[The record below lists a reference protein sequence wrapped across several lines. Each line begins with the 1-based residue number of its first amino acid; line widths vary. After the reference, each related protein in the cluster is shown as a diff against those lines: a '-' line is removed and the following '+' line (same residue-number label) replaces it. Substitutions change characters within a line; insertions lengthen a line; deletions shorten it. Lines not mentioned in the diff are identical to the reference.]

1 MKSFVVF
8 VYSTCGSYI
17 ACMNIM
23 SFISFVL
30 HSSIRFRF
38 RCGAAGV
45 CDRMLHGYFHR
56 GHAWD
61 AMQCA
66 EVCARGKL

>member
-23 SFISFVL
+23 SFISFL
-30 HSSIRFRF
+30 ASFFDSASFSL
-38 RCGAAGV
+38 RCGGG
-45 CDRMLHGYFHR
+45 L
-56 GHAWD
+56 
-61 AMQCA
+61 
-66 EVCARGKL
+66 